1 MANHDKPTIGDASS
15 PDSAHEPTVNP
26 DMGSAAQAAAPP
38 IDDTVAQAIPEAQ
51 AAEFSPLTENHESP
65 ADHRN
70 LALVMEIPVT
80 CSVELGRTKIRVGD
94 LLELARGSVI
104 SLDRAAGEPL
114 DLLVNGYLIAHGEV
128 VVVNDKFGIRLL
140 DTVDRAERLQSV
152 S

>member
-1 MANHDKPTIGDASS
+1 MSNHDKPTTGDVS
-15 PDSAHEPTVNP
+15 NP
-26 DMGSAAQAAAPP
+26 DPALGPTPNPDVVSPLDDAVVQA
-38 IDDTVAQAIPEAQ
+38 VPEAQ
-51 AAEFSPLTENHESP
+51 TAEFSPLTEDHEMS

-140 DTVDRAERLQSV
+140 DTVGRSERLQSV